1 MPPES
6 GGVCERLT
14 KDLPLGY
21 LQVVRALDRSRNVF
35 APQDGHSVSKELWHM
50 LYDQKQEK
58 PVHGHLP
65 GV

>member
-1 MPPES
+1 
-6 GGVCERLT
+6 LT
-14 KDLPLGY
+14 QDFSLGC

-50 LYDQKQEK
+50 LYNQKQEK
-58 PVHGHLP
+58 SVHGHLP